1 MDSTKDSNASNDS
14 VWNYSAIARD
24 FVVNT
29 EPIGINIR
37 IEELTSL
44 VKIIRH
50 MAELSVLKSLNL
62 SSHEL
67 AINAQKEIKIAS
79 NEIIFHNHL
88 SLHVKI

>member
-1 MDSTKDSNASNDS
+1 MDSTKDSNTSNDS

-67 AINAQKEIKIAS
+67 AINAQKEIKIAR
-79 NEIIFHNHL
+79 NEITFHNHL
-88 SLHVKI
+88 SLHVKK